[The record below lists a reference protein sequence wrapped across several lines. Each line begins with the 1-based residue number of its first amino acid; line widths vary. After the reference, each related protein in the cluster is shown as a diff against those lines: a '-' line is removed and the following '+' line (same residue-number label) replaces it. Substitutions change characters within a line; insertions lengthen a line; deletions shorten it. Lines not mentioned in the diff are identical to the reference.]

1 MLLPTIFLVAV
12 WAVFIICLIPIFRKY
27 RYSFY
32 LQMPSVALPRISIT
46 LPSLPVRTRARS
58 KKSKVNRSKQNLD
71 KGVNYTTRSRL
82 LELVQGDST
91 TASRLVEHVQN
102 RNPGK
107 SLQWCWEKAIWDLER
122 DRY

>member
-12 WAVFIICLIPIFRKY
+12 WAVFIICLIPIFKKY

-32 LQMPSVALPRISIT
+32 LQMPNVTLPRIT
-46 LPSLPVRTRARS
+46 LPSSPVRTRARS
-58 KKSKVNRSKQNLD
+58 KNSKANKSKQNLN
-71 KGVNYTTRSRL
+71 KGVNYTTRSKL
-82 LELVQGDST
+82 LDLVQGDSA